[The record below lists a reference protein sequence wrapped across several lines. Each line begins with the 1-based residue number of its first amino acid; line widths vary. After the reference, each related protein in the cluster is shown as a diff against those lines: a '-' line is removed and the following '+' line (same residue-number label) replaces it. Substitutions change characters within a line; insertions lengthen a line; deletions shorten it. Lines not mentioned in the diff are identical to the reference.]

1 VSKLRELEFN
11 IVTAPSDRLLLPRSL
26 GHIDRPTSA
35 LGLGCSRF
43 GSILGLSRG
52 DAARLIDTALDS
64 GINFFDTADIYGQGE
79 SERILGSHL
88 QKNRAIV
95 ATKVG
100 QRFPPLYRIMSA
112 LKRPIAPLLRS
123 SRSAARVVR
132 SSRARPLPLDFRPAY
147 LNSAVEKSIKRL
159 RRDAVD
165 LLFLHN
171 PDIDDINIGE
181 ALDFLVDL
189 KGKGKVKLVG
199 ISTDNEQVLMTGL
212 ADPRVDAIQCRLQ
225 QSTTAAEALSSA
237 AQRGVIVVAR
247 EIFGGV
253 ATGNNFPSLPMVQS
267 QVKKAVS
274 NPFVTVALIGTT
286 KQAHLVQS
294 VDALVNPVEN

>member
-1 VSKLRELEFN
+1 VTKLREL
-11 IVTAPSDRLLLPRSL
+11 IVTAPSDHLLLPRSL
-26 GHIDRPTSA
+26 GHFDRLTSA
-35 LGLGCSRF
+35 VGLGCSRF
-43 GSILGLSRG
+43 GSILGLSRS

-88 QKNRAIV
+88 RKSKAII

-100 QRFPPLYRIMSA
+100 QRFPPLYRIVSA
-112 LKRPIAPLLRS
+112 LKRPIAPLLKS
-123 SRSAARVVR
+123 SRLASRVVR
-132 SSRARPLPLDFRPAY
+132 TSRAKPLPLDFQPAY
-147 LNSAVEKSIKRL
+147 LNSAVEKSIMRL
-159 RRDAVD
+159 RRDAID

-181 ALDFLVDL
+181 ALDFLVNL

-199 ISTDNEQVLMTGL
+199 ISTDNEQVLMAGL

-225 QSTTAAEALSSA
+225 QSTAAAEALSSA

-253 ATGNNFPSLPMVQS
+253 TSGDNFRGLSMVQS
-267 QVKKAVS
+267 QVRKAVS

-294 VDALVNPVEN
+294 VEALVSPVEN